1 MLAKLHTAAVARLE
15 AADDRVY
22 DLYFCFYQNGP
33 YDLWRNNIHDVVS
46 RVGLSRR
53 QVDLAIPA

>member
-1 MLAKLHTAAVARLE
+1 MLAKVHTAAVAGLE

-33 YDLWRNNIHDVVS
+33 YDLWKNNIHDVVS
-46 RVGLSRR
+46 RVG
-53 QVDLAIPA
+53 